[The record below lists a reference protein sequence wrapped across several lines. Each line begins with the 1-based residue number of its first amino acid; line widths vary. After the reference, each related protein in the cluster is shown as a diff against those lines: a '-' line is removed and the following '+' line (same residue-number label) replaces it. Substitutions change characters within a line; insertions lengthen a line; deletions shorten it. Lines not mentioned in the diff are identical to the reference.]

1 MALVSTG
8 QDQVNTPIDI
18 SGRDVYTAFKES
30 GEAHGSFDLLK
41 ETEARGLKLP
51 RMAPPCYN
59 AGRLRFRTTID
70 FFLVHFHLTSSS
82 LMSILSLKRR
92 RELIANSIRL
102 RILKLDRSR
111 YFKQGAIVE
120 GVLLDTALIARAAA
134 DIASDK
140 KASDVLLLDIREVT
154 TIADYFVICSGSN
167 PRQLQAIADALEE
180 NLEKQGARMLHREGV
195 ADTGWILLDFG
206 DVIVHIFG
214 PKEREYYRLE
224 SLWSEAKTVV
234 YLQ

>member
-1 MALVSTG
+1 M
-8 QDQVNTPIDI
+8 
-18 SGRDVYTAFKES
+18 
-30 GEAHGSFDLLK
+30 
-41 ETEARGLKLP
+41 
-51 RMAPPCYN
+51 
-59 AGRLRFRTTID
+59 
-70 FFLVHFHLTSSS
+70 
-82 LMSILSLKRR
+82 
-92 RELIANSIRL
+92 
-102 RILKLDRSR
+102 
-111 YFKQGAIVE
+111 E
-120 GVLLDTALIARAAA
+120 GVLLNPAQLARAAV

-214 PKEREYYRLE
+214 TKEREYYRLE
-224 SLWSEAKTVV
+224 RLWSDAKTVV